1 MFLLIIFLVYIDG
14 ISSTWINS
22 TSTEIVTSNF
32 SDYCFVNSS
41 IIRRNS
47 GDTQLVI
54 VDDTDDYFVATDG
67 INFFEIP
74 NNVTVMECE
83 DDFYSP
89 KHVIYSIQTIMG
101 CIILLMTL
109 STIALHLYFKELQ
122 NEFSILVIVLC
133 STLLFGY
140 TSKFVYNRY
149 QFTHKVNDNGTVC
162 ALLLYIRLT
171 LGLFYH
177 TTVMTFSYLMY
188 NTCKLRTIGPKLNTK
203 LIRCM

>member
-1 MFLLIIFLVYIDG
+1 MSRYFLLVILVNLIVVDG
-14 ISSTWINS
+14 ISSSYININ
-22 TSTEIVTSNF
+22 TTEIMTSNF

-47 GDTQLVI
+47 DDTQLVI
-54 VDDTDDYFVATDG
+54 ADDTDDYLVATDG
-67 INFFEIP
+67 INFLEIS
-74 NNVTVMECE
+74 NDIMNCE
-83 DDFYSP
+83 SDFYSP
-89 KHVIYSIQTIMG
+89 KHVIYSIQTTMS
-101 CIILLMTL
+101 CIVVLTTL

-122 NEFSILVIVLC
+122 NEFGILVIVLC

-171 LGLFYH
+171 
-177 TTVMTFSYLMY
+177 
-188 NTCKLRTIGPKLNTK
+188 
-203 LIRCM
+203 